1 MSASAAVISYQVS
14 NRVPTSADVRAYIKR
29 SLAPYVE
36 AAKAAE
42 AARPAKPAVGTV
54 FRAGKAAVIYTRVG
68 YLAIEGPVADYDA
81 RLAESGGRLYNSE
94 RAEHL
99 AKPDADHSARL
110 TLSAADGRPYF
121 ASIQEWCAHIGASE
135 EDVTVE

>member
-1 MSASAAVISYQVS
+1 MSASAKPVHPISYQVS

-42 AARPAKPAVGTV
+42 ARKGPAKPAIGTV
-54 FRAGKAAVIYTRVG
+54 FRVGKAAVIYTRIG
-68 YLAIEGPVADYDA
+68 YLAIEGPVTDYDA
-81 RLAESGGRLYNSE
+81 RLAESGGRLYNS
-94 RAEHL
+94 
-99 AKPDADHSARL
+99 
-110 TLSAADGRPYF
+110 DGRPYF

-135 EDVTVE
+135 EDVRVE